1 MNEKFIE
8 VDGDKYK
15 ITIQEIYGNFIEDE
29 QILKYKISAFM
40 GRMFGNDLYLS
51 ETDYCFESAIVNLSY
66 QIQDY
71 NKL

>member
-1 MNEKFIE
+1 
-8 VDGDKYK
+8 
-15 ITIQEIYGNFIEDE
+15 
-29 QILKYKISAFM
+29 M